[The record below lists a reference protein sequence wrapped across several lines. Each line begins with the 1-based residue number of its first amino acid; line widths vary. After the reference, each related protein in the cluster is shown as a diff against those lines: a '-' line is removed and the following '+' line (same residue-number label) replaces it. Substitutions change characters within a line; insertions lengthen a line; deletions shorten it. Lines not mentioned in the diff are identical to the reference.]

1 MIRRALIP
9 AILVFLSTAANL
21 AAQGQ
26 EPLLKSDLIRLL
38 TTGAL
43 SSSEIASL
51 INRNC
56 LAFEPTARDRDQ
68 FRSLGA
74 NDEVMS
80 TIEACSG
87 RERVVQVAPSR
98 SRVTARAG
106 GVATVVVRVTRG
118 GQPQEGIELA
128 LRGSGALPGGRG
140 ADAHAFSNT
149 DGDAIF
155 RMPAGTVPGSYQLTV
170 APAGPVQ
177 LEGVRSVLLVVVS
190 GAVAAAEVRPGQIQ
204 VTRGDVGEE
213 QLTVVVRDEYG
224 NVVSGQEV
232 ALQPSSPAMGIE
244 DATQTTDERG
254 EATFTFNVQSIR
266 ESGRL
271 AIVVGPNE
279 LASIPVTVLAGTVA
293 LDQTRWVSG
302 ARQSGAVATTLPN
315 PLTLQVRDASGLPI
329 RGQQVVFTATN
340 ARVEPPVAS
349 TDSAGRV
356 SVTVQVGNTVRPAS
370 VVAIVDGQ
378 RIETV
383 IQVTAGPAVDLLIT
397 RDGASVREDL
407 VFGSKDEVTL
417 RIDALDAYGNRASVE
432 GLRAT
437 IEDDRLIR
445 SLGVAFDSTGGR
457 IVLKPQRDGATDI
470 TIEAA
475 GLSERL
481 VAQMLLSQ
489 RPYFPGYT
497 ELYGSGMI
505 TTPHSFIPT
514 GEQDLFVIIGAS
526 FPQIGG
532 SRTANEG
539 GSAVFSWRGRA
550 EIGVAAYSTKD
561 FGVPAKVQVIAPGP
575 SGLSLSAGFLNL
587 IPTSDD
593 IGRQGD
599 LTSPN
604 VYDNYL
610 KRSTPYAVGSFARR
624 ALNSPVGFVF
634 SLGWGY
640 GTFYVENPEYS
651 TKGYSYGIFG
661 AAALD
666 AVASPGVV
674 FRLTLE
680 HDGWDTN
687 AAGTLL
693 LHSVEV
699 TLGVLAIDEGG
710 AEPNSSA
717 LNQMRFF
724 ARVGAGLNQSKA
736 WLGL

>member
-1 MIRRALIP
+1 M
-9 AILVFLSTAANL
+9 
-21 AAQGQ
+21 
-26 EPLLKSDLIRLL
+26 

-43 SSSEIASL
+43 SNSEIASL

-80 TIEACSG
+80 AIEACGS
-87 RERVVQVAPSR
+87 RERVVEVEPSQ

-118 GQPQEGIELA
+118 GQPQEGVELA
-128 LRGSGALPGGRG
+128 LRGSGELPGGRG

-149 DGDAIF
+149 DGNAIF

-177 LEGVRSVLLVVVS
+177 LEGRRSVLLVVVS
-190 GAVAAAEVRPGQIQ
+190 SAVASAEVRPAQIQ
-204 VTRGDVGEE
+204 ITRGDAGEE
-213 QLTVVVRDEYG
+213 QLTVVVRDEFG

-232 ALQPSSPAMGIE
+232 VLQPSSPAMGLE
-244 DATQTTDERG
+244 DATQTTDQRG
-254 EATFTFNVQSIR
+254 EVTFAFNLQSIR

-271 AIVVGPNE
+271 DIIVGPNE
-279 LASIPVTVLAGTVA
+279 LASIPVTVMAGAVA
-293 LDQTRWVSG
+293 VDQTRWVSG
-302 ARQSGAVATTLPN
+302 ARQSGAVASTLAN
-315 PLTLQVRDASGLPI
+315 PLTLQVQDASGLPI

-340 ARVEPPVAS
+340 ARVEPPVAT

-356 SVTVQVGNTVRPAS
+356 SVTVQLGNTVRPAS
-370 VVAIVDGQ
+370 VVAIVEDQ
-378 RIETV
+378 RIETI
-383 IQVTAGPAVDLLIT
+383 IQVTAGPAVDLLVT
-397 RDGASVREDL
+397 RDGAAVGTDL

-417 RIDALDAYGNRASVE
+417 RVDAIDAYGNRASVA

-437 IEDDRLIR
+437 IEDDRIVR

-457 IVLKPQRDGATDI
+457 IVLRPQRDGATNV

-475 GLSERL
+475 GLTERVL
-481 VAQMLLSQ
+481 AQAMLSQ
-489 RPYFPGYT
+489 RPYFPGNT

-505 TTPHSFIPT
+505 TTPHSFIAA
-514 GEQDLFVIIGAS
+514 GEQDLFVVIGAS
-526 FPQIGG
+526 FPQIAG

-561 FGVPAKVQVIAPGP
+561 FGVPAKVQILQPGP
-575 SGLSLSAGFLNL
+575 SGLSFSAGFLNL

-599 LTSPN
+599 QTSPN

-610 KRSTPYAVGSFARR
+610 KRATPYAVGSFARR
-624 ALNSPVGFVF
+624 AAGSPVGFLF

-640 GTFYVENPEYS
+640 GTFFVENPEYS
-651 TKGYSYGIFG
+651 TKGYSHGIFA

-674 FRLTLE
+674 FRLALE

-687 AAGTLL
+687 AAGTLV
-693 LHSVEV
+693 LHGVEV

-710 AEPNSSA
+710 AEANSSA